1 MPLSLNEQ
9 ILSTIDMMTAQHIQH
24 VTLPAKALEEMRQM
38 AKDRQKGIPSPRGAA
53 EFNFHDAAK
62 EVACGGSNDDDVEQK
77 SELSADVLHQM
88 TCTFLCQIIK
98 SSVTMTEHCFRMT
111 IQPADVARAKELFAA
126 NHEDADEDWAEEE
139 EADEDDETM
148 DDEEEAEEKDDDA
161 LFYDGSDNE
170 EESHN
175 DDVYIEDKYPQHN
188 AFTPMFDAA
197 YPPVGEIVHLTDT
210 LFSEKILVP
219 LMRDVTNSDI
229 PLAEGVDGMFL
240 RATYAFVVA
249 TLCANNE

>member
-1 MPLSLNEQ
+1 
-9 ILSTIDMMTAQHIQH
+9 
-24 VTLPAKALEEMRQM
+24 
-38 AKDRQKGIPSPRGAA
+38 
-53 EFNFHDAAK
+53 
-62 EVACGGSNDDDVEQK
+62 
-77 SELSADVLHQM
+77 
-88 TCTFLCQIIK
+88 
-98 SSVTMTEHCFRMT
+98 MTEHCFRMT

-139 EADEDDETM
+139 EADEDDEKM

-229 PLAEGVDGMFL
+229 PLAEGVDGMFK
-240 RATYAFVVA
+240 RAMYAFVVV
-249 TLCANNE
+249 TLCANNEWYVHWMYIDSDRDRV